1 MDNKKLI
8 EALRF
13 CTETTFCKG
22 CPAHEECRNTD
33 GGFWQAAIDALERQM
48 WIRVEDRLP
57 EAHEDGTVDA
67 VLVTDGEFT
76 HMAYY
81 ARRKWHFCESGEMKE
96 EMFYK
101 VTHWMPLPESPKE
114 EEA

>member
-13 CTETTFCKG
+13 CGSGAPCCD
-22 CPAHEECRNTD
+22 CPVYDECIKYRLSLT
-33 GGFWQAAIDALERQM
+33 QTAADALERQM
-48 WIRVEDRLP
+48 WISVEDRLP

-81 ARRKWHFCESGEMKE
+81 ARNKWRFCESGEMKE

-114 EEA
+114 EEV